1 MKAFEDIVIVAYA
14 EAKNEKGS
22 GRTAYDLAGEVLS
35 GLVER
40 SGIGL
45 DQIDGLAASPTMSE
59 GANPF
64 YSVFMAELL
73 GLQTS
78 WLQGMDLG
86 GASSIAGLH
95 RAAMAI
101 RSGACET
108 VALIAADS
116 PSTAWTAQFDRYDAP
131 KVGLLGPPGAFAL
144 LMNRYDHL
152 YRLKP
157 EALGK
162 LAVTQRAGAV
172 QNPNAYERFR
182 KPLTLEQYF
191 QSPMLSE
198 PIRVLDC
205 VMYLDGA
212 SGVLITSRANAE
224 RRKLKSVRPIA
235 YREVSNFRV
244 RDLDADMLE
253 SGFATAGPKA
263 LADAGLRPDQIQMFH
278 PYDDFTF
285 AILLQLEQIGF
296 CKRGEGSEF
305 ILSTDLSPRG
315 RLALNT
321 GGGQISAG
329 QPGLA
334 SGGLNLVEAVRQL
347 MGEAGERQVP
357 NPRNAMV
364 TGIGS
369 IAIMRNWNVSNVLI
383 LEVGQ

>member
-1 MKAFEDIVIVAYA
+1 MKAFDDIAIVAYA
-14 EAKNEKGS
+14 EAKNSRNS
-22 GRTAYDLAGEVLS
+22 GRTAYDLAGEILS
-35 GLVER
+35 GLVEK

-45 DQIDGLAASPTMSE
+45 GDIDGLVVSPTMSE

-64 YSVFMAELL
+64 YSIFLGEQL
-73 GLQTS
+73 GLQTK

-86 GASSIAGLH
+86 GASSIAAVQ
-95 RAAMAI
+95 RAALAI
-101 RSGACET
+101 EAGVCNT

-116 PSTAWTAQFDRYDAP
+116 PSTNWTAQFERYDAP
-131 KVGLLGPPGAFAL
+131 RVGLLGPPGAFSL

-152 YRLKP
+152 YKLDA

-162 LAVTQRAGAV
+162 LAITQRSGAV
-172 QNPNAYERFR
+172 VNPNAYERFR
-182 KPLTLEQYF
+182 KPLTMSEYM

-212 SGVLITSRANAE
+212 SGLLITKRSNAE
-224 RRKLKSVRPIA
+224 RLRLKSVRPAA
-235 YREVSNFRV
+235 YREITNHRV

-253 SGFATAGPKA
+253 SGFTIAGPGA
-263 LADAGLRPDQIQMFH
+263 LSDAGMTAADIQMFH

-296 CKRGEGSEF
+296 CKKGEGSAF
-305 ILSTDLSPRG
+305 ILSTDFSPRG
-315 RLALNT
+315 RLPLNT

-357 NPRNAMV
+357 GPRNAMV

-383 LEVGQ
+383 LEA